1 MKDIMKIT
9 RYIFMGLSLK
19 LLSDQYRKY
28 LQESSVVVVEIM
40 NGCLDPLED
49 SNNKWMEVAEA
60 IEFSEVA
67 KTVIWV
73 VFDNEKNPWMHHHKH
88 ITVMISHPMVVRLT
102 S

>member
-1 MKDIMKIT
+1 MKIT

-49 SNNKWMEVAEA
+49 SNNK
-60 IEFSEVA
+60 
-67 KTVIWV
+67 
-73 VFDNEKNPWMHHHKH
+73 
-88 ITVMISHPMVVRLT
+88 
-102 S
+102 